1 MKKFKTVD
9 FQVLE
14 KADNGGRIL
23 ISNAAFDRDADRVYP
38 MGAQLDNYLKNPV
51 VQWGHGYSE
60 PWQTVGRTTGLEVTS
75 EGVVASFELRPAAND
90 QDPQNIVKL
99 LWDGGWIRTASIG
112 FIPKAAQPNQAGGND
127 FTQWELLEWSLVP
140 IPANQDAL
148 RMSMKALDSQQLDVS
163 NGAMRINA
171 KGEIE
176 VWEAKN
182 VDDLVAKR
190 GRVLSAANEK
200 SLRGAYEQIGSVLAQ
215 IAQEPE
221 QNAPEQEPEVK
232 QGEPDIEPAVAA
244 ELGEMLKAVKQMY
257 SVR

>member
-1 MKKFKTVD
+1 MKHKTLD

-23 ISNAAFDRDADRVYP
+23 ISNASFDRDADRVFP
-38 MGAQLDNYLKNPV
+38 LGAQIDSYLKNPV
-51 VQWGHGYSE
+51 VQWGHGYDS
-60 PWQTVGRTTGLEVTS
+60 PWQTVGRTTGLEITPD
-75 EGVVASFELRPAAND
+75 GIVASFELRPAAND

-148 RMSMKALDSQQLDVS
+148 RMSMKALDAEDGKPEIIV
-163 NGAMRINA
+163 NHDTGAYAITNA
-171 KGEIE
+171 QVK
-176 VWEAKN
+176 VFEAPE
-182 VDDLVAKR
+182 AKR
-190 GRVLSAANEK
+190 GRVLSSANEGK
-200 SLRGAYEQIGSVLAQ
+200 LRGAYDAIGAVLAQ

-221 QNAPEQEPEVK
+221 QNAPQQEPEAK
-232 QGEPDIEPAVAA
+232 SEPDIESALAA
-244 ELGEMLKAVKQMY
+244 ELGEMLKAVTQKY

>member
-23 ISNAAFDRDADRVYP
+23 ISNAAFDRDADRVFP
-38 MGAQLDNYLKNPV
+38 LGAQVDSYLKNPV
-51 VQWGHGYSE
+51 VQWGHGYDA
-60 PWQTVGRTTGLEVTS
+60 PWQTVGRTTGLEITPD
-75 EGVVASFELRPAAND
+75 GIVASFELRPAAND

-99 LWDGGWIRTASIG
+99 LWEGGWIRTASIG
-112 FIPKAAQPNQAGGND
+112 FIPKAAQPNQAGGSD

-148 RMSMKALDSQQLDVS
+148 RMSMKALENKEEIVFL
-163 NGAMRINA
+163 
-171 KGEIE
+171 KPGEVI
-176 VWEAKN
+176 VPLQKDI
-182 VDDLVAKR
+182 DDLVAKR

-200 SLRGAYEQIGSVLAQ
+200 SLRGAYEQIGAVLSQ

-221 QNAPEQEPEVK
+221 QNAPQQEPEAK
-232 QGEPDIEPAVAA
+232 QSEPDIEPAVAA

>member
-1 MKKFKTVD
+1 MKHKTLD

-23 ISNAAFDRDADRVYP
+23 ISNASFDRDADRVFP
-38 MGAQLDNYLKNPV
+38 LGAQIDSYLKNPV
-51 VQWGHGYSE
+51 VQWGHGYDS
-60 PWQTVGRTTGLEVTS
+60 PWQTVGRTTGLEITPD
-75 EGVVASFELRPAAND
+75 GIVASFELRPAAND

-112 FIPKAAQPNQAGGND
+112 FIPKAAQPNQSGGND

-140 IPANQDAL
+140 IPANSEAL
-148 RMSMKALDSQQLDVS
+148 RMSIKALDTQ
-163 NGAMRINA
+163 AEPMPAIT
-171 KGEIE
+171 KGIE
-176 VWEAKN
+176 QIE
-182 VDDLVAKR
+182 LKR
-190 GRVLSAANEK
+190 GRVLSSANEGK
-200 SLRGAYEQIGSVLAQ
+200 LRGAYDAIGAVLAQ

-221 QNAPEQEPEVK
+221 QNAPQQEPEAK
-232 QGEPDIEPAVAA
+232 SEPDDQTAVAA

>member
-112 FIPKAAQPNQAGGND
+112 FIPKAAQPNQAGGSD

-148 RMSMKALDSQQLDVS
+148 RMSMKALEDKPEIVVNYDT
-163 NGAMRINA
+163 GAYAITNA
-171 KGEIE
+171 QIKVFE
-176 VWEAKN
+176 VPE
-182 VDDLVAKR
+182 VKR

>member
-1 MKKFKTVD
+1 MKHKTVD

-14 KADNGGRIL
+14 KAADGGRIL
-23 ISNAAFDRDADRVYP
+23 ISNAAFDRDADRVFP
-38 MGAQLDNYLKNPV
+38 LGAQIDSYLKNPV
-51 VQWGHGYSE
+51 VQWGHGYSD
-60 PWQTVGRTTGLEVTS
+60 PWQTVGRTTGLEITPD
-75 EGVVASFELRPAAND
+75 GIVASFELRPAAND

-148 RMSMKALDSQQLDVS
+148 RMSMKALDDKQDDIVFV
-163 NGAMRINA
+163 
-171 KGEIE
+171 KPGETVVKAADPVIS
-176 VWEAKN
+176 
-182 VDDLVAKR
+182 KR
-190 GRVLSAANEK
+190 GRVLSSANETK
-200 SLRGAYEQIGSVLAQ
+200 LRGAYDSIGAVLSQ

-221 QNAPEQEPEVK
+221 QNAPQQEPEAK
-232 QGEPDIEPAVAA
+232 SEPDDSTAVAA